1 MKRTPDQILR
11 ITGSLVMS
19 GFMSTALSGMFSFL
33 QFGVSLDWLR
43 VWGESILI
51 AWPVAASLD
60 MMFGA
65 HIRRLSAAVSR
76 RISVMHENV
85 GTIFLAK
92 RR

>member
-1 MKRTPDQILR
+1 
-11 ITGSLVMS
+11 MS

-60 MMFGA
+60 LMFGA
-65 HIRRLSAAVSR
+65 HIRKLSASVSR
-76 RISVMHENV
+76 RISVLDGKG
-85 GTIFLAK
+85 GTTVIAE